1 MEDHKTAL
9 TERIAFA
16 EGWLVRARRQVQDG
30 DQTRGVLTL
39 MLAEAEVHR
48 ARELGA
54 ITADPGAS
62 RPAVARGA
70 MVALAAAAAL
80 IGATVGVWRP
90 AGPAA
95 ARDSA
100 ARDGIRP
107 PIVVLAGGTGSMLRM
122 VQAREAPVERTVVR
136 SVILRVTAS
145 PSQAPASLAA
155 LPTPAAPVPVTH
167 LAPPRPESR
176 PVAAPLEAAPSAP
189 ALLSEADLIDLV
201 LAAERSLRRSANQ

>member
-1 MEDHKTAL
+1 MEGHKTAL

-16 EGWLVRARRQVQDG
+16 EGWLARARRQVQDG
-30 DQTRGVLTL
+30 DQARGVLTL

-48 ARELGA
+48 ARELNA
-54 ITADPGAS
+54 VTADPGAS

-70 MVALAAAAAL
+70 IVALAAAAAL

-122 VQAREAPVERTVVR
+122 VQAPEAPVERTVVR

-145 PSQAPASLAA
+145 SSQAPASLAA
-155 LPTPAAPVPVTH
+155 LPTPAAVPVTH
-167 LAPPRPESR
+167 PAPPRPESR
-176 PVAAPLEAAPSAP
+176 PVAAPPEAAPSAP

-201 LAAERSLRRSANQ
+201 LATERSLRRSANQ